1 LKDKKLRGE
10 KGGDVAKLFAKHF
23 KLSEHVSYL
32 TRTKIGTAV
41 GTPGRIGKLLCETGV
56 FLLRPQPKVVHDVSV
71 LSDALS
77 ISQLTHII
85 LDVSHVDAK
94 KRNLLSL
101 PETRDEVFKMVLGAP
116 QVLKAIKEGRIQI
129 VFF

>member
-1 LKDKKLRGE
+1 M
-10 KGGDVAKLFAKHF
+10 
-23 KLSEHVSYL
+23 
-32 TRTKIGTAV
+32 
-41 GTPGRIGKLLCETGV
+41 
-56 FLLRPQPKVVHDVSV
+56 VHNVSV
-71 LSDALS
+71 LLDALS

-85 LDVSHVDAK
+85 LDVSYVDAK

-101 PETRDEVFKMVLGAP
+101 PETRDEIFKMVLGAP

>member
-1 LKDKKLRGE
+1 MMC
-10 KGGDVAKLFAKHF
+10 V
-23 KLSEHVSYL
+23 
-32 TRTKIGTAV
+32 
-41 GTPGRIGKLLCETGV
+41 LL
-56 FLLRPQPKVVHDVSV
+56 
-71 LSDALS
+71 DALS